1 MSLSPG
7 LETLIIGRV
16 DALPLG
22 LREHVH
28 RVVAIAVD
36 LAGRHQLDKEKVR
49 WGALAHDVARATK
62 GDELLRQ
69 AQDLGIAVHPVEERV
84 PLLLHGPVAAEMLKR
99 SGLEDQEIYDSVY
112 WHSTAYVDLVP
123 EAKVVFLADKLDPQ
137 KAQRYPYLG
146 ELGRTAVESL
156 DRAILLFLDR
166 ELTTLIGQGSLVHPA
181 SVEARNQLLMEGDR
195 PGGA

>member
-1 MSLSPG
+1 MSLPAH
-7 LETLIIGRV
+7 LEAIITGRV

-28 RVVAIAVD
+28 RVVAIARD
-36 LAGRHQLDKEKVR
+36 LAGRHQVDKEKVR

-69 AQDLGIAVHPVEERV
+69 ARDLGIAVHPVEEQV
-84 PLLLHGPVAAEMLKR
+84 SLLLHGPVAAEMLKR
-99 SGLEDQEIYDSVY
+99 SGLEDEAIYDSIY
-112 WHSTAYVDLVP
+112 WHSTAHTHLVP

-166 ELTTLIGQGSLVHPA
+166 ELTTLIHQGSLVHPA
-181 SVEARNQLLMEGDR
+181 SVDARNQLLMEGDR
-195 PGGA
+195 AEGA

>member
-1 MSLSPG
+1 MSLSPS
-7 LETLIIGRV
+7 LEALITSRV

-28 RVVAIAVD
+28 RVAAIAQD

-49 WGALAHDVARATK
+49 WGALAHDLARATK

-69 AQDLGIAVHPVEERV
+69 ARDLGIAIHPVEEQV

-99 SGLEDQEIYDSVY
+99 NGLEDQAVYDSVY
-112 WHSTAYVDLVP
+112 WHSTAHTHLVP

-137 KAQRYPYLG
+137 KLQRYPYLG
-146 ELGRTAVESL
+146 ELGWIAVESL
-156 DRAILLFLDR
+156 DRAVLTFLDR

-181 SVEARNQLLMEGDR
+181 SVDARNQLLMEDVRAGE
-195 PGGA
+195 A